1 MFNLSVKYKYR
12 ITNGKIS
19 VDVKKKKKTSLAIQS
34 FLISY
39 VLENMLNY

>member
-19 VDVKKKKKTSLAIQS
+19 VDVKKKKTSLAIQS